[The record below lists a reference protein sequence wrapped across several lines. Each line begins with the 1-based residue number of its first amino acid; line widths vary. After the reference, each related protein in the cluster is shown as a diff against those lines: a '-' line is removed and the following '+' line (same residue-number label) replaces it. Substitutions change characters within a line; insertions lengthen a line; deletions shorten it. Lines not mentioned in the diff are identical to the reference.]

1 MHGVIVMSKKQ
12 GFTYLIITFVLW
24 GSLYVVSKF
33 VLGKMPTFTIS
44 FLRFALAFVAL
55 SFISR
60 GKNQKIE
67 KKDRKYIVL
76 VGVAGYF
83 IAVGAQLLGT
93 GYAGASLASLLNSMN
108 PVTMT
113 LFAAILLGEK
123 LNWKKIGGILLALA
137 GVYAI
142 IGTGSSEIS
151 VSGVLLSLFSVLL
164 WSLVAVFTRKVTQ
177 KYPSLQVTRL
187 GAGIAAL
194 CYLPI
199 CISEIISGQQL
210 QLDGS
215 CVLSLLYMGIIC
227 TGIAYYLWN
236 KSLSI
241 IEAGTCSAFYP
252 IQPLVS
258 TVLGVIFLKEQV
270 GFQFFLGAAFIV
282 FGVLLNL
289 RGGRD
294 SLRDTVRE

>member
-1 MHGVIVMSKKQ
+1 MSKKQ
-12 GFTYLIITFVLW
+12 GFVYLIITFVLW

-55 SFISR
+55 TFMCR
-60 GKNQKIE
+60 GKSQKIE
-67 KKDRKYIVL
+67 KKDYKYIVL

-93 GYAGASLASLLNSMN
+93 KYAGASLASLLNSMN
-108 PVTMT
+108 PITMT
-113 LFAAILLGEK
+113 LFAAIILGEK

-142 IGTGSSEIS
+142 IGTGGGAIS
-151 VSGVLLSLFSVLL
+151 VPGVLMSLFSVLL

-177 KYPSLQVTRL
+177 KYNSLQVTRL

-194 CYLPI
+194 CYLPV
-199 CISEIISGQQL
+199 CIGELVSGQQVKI
-210 QLDGS
+210 DWS

-252 IQPLVS
+252 VQPLVS
-258 TVLGVIFLKEQV
+258 TVLGVIFLKEAV
-270 GFQFFLGAAFIV
+270 GLNFFIGAIFILL
-282 FGVLLNL
+282 GVLLNL
-289 RGGRD
+289 KGGQD
-294 SLRDTVRE
+294 AGHGTAQG